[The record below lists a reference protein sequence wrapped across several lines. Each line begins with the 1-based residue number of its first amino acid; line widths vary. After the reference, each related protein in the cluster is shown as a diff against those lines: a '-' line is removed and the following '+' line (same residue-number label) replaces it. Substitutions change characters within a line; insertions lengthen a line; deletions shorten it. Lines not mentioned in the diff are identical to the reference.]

1 MRVAVAGKGG
11 AGKTTISATL
21 ARLCG
26 RAGYPVIA
34 IDADPN
40 PNLAAA
46 LGVPDATAIRA
57 LPPSVVSRR
66 LVGDALAAPVA
77 DVLGR
82 YSTPGPDG
90 TQLVVITAPDH
101 AGEGCLC
108 SSHAAVAALLADLRT
123 GGEPRAVLVD
133 MEASP
138 EHLSRGTAGDV
149 DMMLLV
155 TEPYYRSLETTV
167 RLAAL
172 AAQTAVT
179 EVRVVAN
186 KLRSETDA
194 EAVREF
200 CQRHGLRLAA
210 EVPWSEAAA
219 TADRT
224 ARALIDTAPDDAA
237 VWAISALIADVGLVP
252 ARTK

>member
-46 LGVPDATAIRA
+46 LGVPDGAALRA

-77 DVLGR
+77 DVLTR
-82 YSTPGPDG
+82 YGTPGPDG

-123 GGEPRAVLVD
+123 VGGQRAVLVD

-138 EHLSRGTAGDV
+138 EHLSRGTAADV
-149 DMMLLV
+149 DLMLLV
-155 TEPYYRSLETTV
+155 TEPYYRSLETTI

-172 AAQTAVT
+172 AAQTAIT

-186 KLRSETDA
+186 KLRSHADA
-194 EAVREF
+194 DAVREF

-219 TADRT
+219 TADRA
-224 ARALIDTAPDDAA
+224 ARPLIDAAPDDAA
-237 VWAISALIADVGLVP
+237 VRAIAVLMADVGLVP
-252 ARTK
+252 ARTQ

>member
-11 AGKTTISATL
+11 AGKTTITATL

-46 LGVPDATAIRA
+46 LGVPDRATAPA
-57 LPPSVVSRR
+57 LPPTVVSRR
-66 LVGDALAAPVA
+66 LVGAALTAPVA
-77 DVLGR
+77 DVLSSYG
-82 YSTPGPDG
+82 TAGPDG

-108 SSHAAVAALLADLRT
+108 SAHAAVAALLADLRAAA
-123 GGEPRAVLVD
+123 EQRAVLVD

-155 TEPYYRSLETTV
+155 TEPYYRSLETTA

-172 AAQTAVT
+172 AAQTAIA

-186 KLRSETDA
+186 KLRSEADT

-200 CQRHGLRLAA
+200 CLRHALRLAA
-210 EVPWSEAAA
+210 EIPWSEGAA
-219 TADRT
+219 TADRA
-224 ARALIDTAPDDAA
+224 ARPLIDTAPDDAA
-237 VWAISALIADVGLVP
+237 VQAIAMLMADVRLVP
-252 ARTK
+252 ART